1 MKRHSKHPGAL
12 LLQLT
17 LLIWL
22 GMACATVTK
31 VAPAADITGTW
42 KAEFNT
48 PDGKLEIFMKINKS
62 SEGNLTATMDAPAFG
77 AYDVP
82 MIFSFEN
89 GVVHYKIPQV
99 QATFDGKLIDPSTIE
114 GVASGQSGAE
124 PGPAIFKRVE

>member
-31 VAPAADITGTW
+31 VAPAADITGRW
-42 KAEFNT
+42 KAIFET
-48 PDGKLEIFMKINKS
+48 PEGEQESFLNIQKS
-62 SEGNLTATMDAPAFG
+62 SDGTLTATMDAPAFG

-82 MIFSFEN
+82 LIFSFEN
-89 GVVHYKIPQV
+89 GVIHYEIEQV
-99 QATFDGKLIDPSTIE
+99 QFSFDGKLIDPSTIE
-114 GVASGQSGAE
+114 GVIIQAGNELGA
-124 PGPAIFKRVE
+124 AIYKRVE